1 MKQNTLQIKMK
12 QERRKIYLPQCRER
26 DTLDSSQQICSY
38 LQSQC
43 MDNGQQKTY
52 AEGRRKQN
60 HFIEGFWR
68 LNNDDKLQPMNKPIN
83 ETTWGLIRM
92 PGF

>member
-1 MKQNTLQIKMK
+1 MNQNTLQIKMK
-12 QERRKIYLPQCRER
+12 QERRKFYLPQCRER

-52 AEGRRKQN
+52 AEKTKAKPFYRR
-60 HFIEGFWR
+60 ILEA
-68 LNNDDKLQPMNKPIN
+68 
-83 ETTWGLIRM
+83 EE
-92 PGF
+92 